1 MNSVNLIGRL
11 TKDPD
16 VTYANGQN
24 GQMAIARY
32 TLAVDRFGK
41 DTDYIRCVAFGKT
54 GEFAEKHLTK
64 GLKIG
69 ISGRI
74 QTGSYDD
81 KDGKKVYTTDIVVNA
96 HYFCESKNSTET
108 VQKSE
113 QKDDEFMNIPDNV
126 DDTGLPFN
134 F

>member
-11 TKDPD
+11 TKDPE

-32 TLAVDRFGK
+32 TLAVDRIGEG
-41 DTDYIRCVAFGKT
+41 TDFIRCVAFGKT
-54 GEFAEKHLTK
+54 GEFAEKHLSK
-64 GLKIG
+64 GAKIG

-74 QTGSYDD
+74 QTGSYEN
-81 KDGKKVYTTDIVVNA
+81 KQTGQKVYTTDIVVNQ
-96 HYFCESKNSTET
+96 HTFCESKKDENE
-108 VQKSE
+108 QK
-113 QKDDEFMNIPDNV
+113 KDDEFMQIPDNV
-126 DDTGLPFN
+126 DDAGLPFN